1 MKEQIE
7 KMYIQALIDDLP
19 PNVFADQVLRLF
31 DVSGR
36 HLWLNPDDLEFA
48 RALQEENRLEAVK
61 WLCEKAKPH
70 TSTPLKDAKD
80 ILDAYR

>member
-31 DVSGR
+31 GVSGSLDLDSMEKR
-36 HLWLNPDDLEFA
+36 LDEALSKETPESLNEWLKSK
-48 RALQEENRLEAVK
+48 RQ
-61 WLCEKAKPH
+61 
-70 TSTPLKDAKD
+70 
-80 ILDAYR
+80 

>member
-31 DVSGR
+31 DVRRSDSPKCDKCGADETKQSCIGKWEDGEEYR
-36 HLWLNPDDLEFA
+36 CDECGNEYEFHHFA
-48 RALQEENRLEAVK
+48 
-61 WLCEKAKPH
+61 
-70 TSTPLKDAKD
+70 
-80 ILDAYR
+80 

>member
-31 DVSGR
+31 DVRRSDFPKCDKCGADETKQSCIGKWEDGEEYR
-36 HLWLNPDDLEFA
+36 CDECGNEYEFHHFA
-48 RALQEENRLEAVK
+48 
-61 WLCEKAKPH
+61 
-70 TSTPLKDAKD
+70 
-80 ILDAYR
+80 

>member
-31 DVSGR
+31 DVRRSDFPKCDKCGADETKQSCIGK
-36 HLWLNPDDLEFA
+36 WEDG
-48 RALQEENRLEAVK
+48 EE
-61 WLCEKAKPH
+61 
-70 TSTPLKDAKD
+70 
-80 ILDAYR
+80 YRCDECGTGN